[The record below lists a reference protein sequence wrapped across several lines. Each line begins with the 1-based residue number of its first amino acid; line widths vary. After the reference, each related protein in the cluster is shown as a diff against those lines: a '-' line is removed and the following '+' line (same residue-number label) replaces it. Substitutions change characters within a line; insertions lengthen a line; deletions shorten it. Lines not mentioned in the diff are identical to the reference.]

1 MTIISYLIQ
10 LLKLLVPG
18 LFLLVVP
25 GFLLYLFDQQLLRR
39 FLLSFGRMLLQMGF
53 MALILWAL
61 FRLDSPWLNLVWLL
75 LMSVVSAWVVVSR
88 ARLVWSRLFLPI
100 AGGTFLAVL
109 VVTVYL
115 LLTVIRQPPLL
126 SSRWF
131 VPVACVLLTHVLVTN
146 IRSLSAFYEHLKA
159 DVLTYE
165 TRLANG
171 QAHWRSLLPFVGKA
185 LQAIIVPATANVAAT
200 GLIVLPMLASGLLL
214 GGTTPVEAVI
224 LTLILTAASIS
235 LSVISLLL
243 ILVLADRRTFD
254 KRGRFLTIFMVLALL
269 SCKNS
274 SSQLPADSPDR
285 NVTNQTGFFD
295 SKAASASN
303 TAKDKS
309 TQQKTIIRYEL
320 PAALKDR
327 PEQILRRMGYTVSY
341 NRDTRNPNWVAWH
354 LTKAH
359 TYGSNQRSQEKFTE
373 DSEVPSPRAVDQDYY
388 SSRYDR
394 GHLCPAGDNKWDA
407 KAMKESFLFTNVC
420 PQNHG
425 LNKYEWNDL
434 EILCRDWARQ
444 YGAIDIVC
452 GPIYDRSDKTI
463 GRNKVR
469 VPDRLFKVV
478 LCRSGQPKAIGF
490 IYRNEGVKQP
500 MEQAVYTVD
509 EVEKLTGIDFFPS
522 LDDKIENRVEAE
534 ARLSDW

>member
-1 MTIISYLIQ
+1 MTIISYLTQ
-10 LLKLLVPG
+10 LLKHLVPG
-18 LFLLVVP
+18 LLLLVVP
-25 GFLLYLFDQQLLRR
+25 LCLLYLFDRQLMRR
-39 FLLSFGRMLLQMGF
+39 FLISFGRMLLQMGL
-53 MALILWAL
+53 MALILWVL
-61 FRLDSPWLNLVWLL
+61 YSVDSPWLNLCWLL

-88 ARLVWSRLFLPI
+88 ARLVWSRMFLPV
-100 AGGTFLAVL
+100 AGGTFLSVL
-109 VVTVYL
+109 AVTVYVL
-115 LLTVIRQPPLL
+115 LAVVHQSSLL

-131 VPVACVLLTHVLVTN
+131 VPVACVMLTHVLVTN

-159 DVLTYE
+159 DVLAYE

-171 QAHWRSLLPFVGKA
+171 QPHWRALMPFLGKA
-185 LQAIIVPATANVAAT
+185 LQAIIVPAAASVAVS

-214 GGTTPVEAVI
+214 GGMTPIEAVG
-224 LTLILTAASIS
+224 LTVVITVACIA
-235 LSVISLLL
+235 LSVISLLF
-243 ILVLADRRTFD
+243 ILVLADCRTFD
-254 KRGRFLTIFMVLALL
+254 KRGRFLAVVLLLTLL
-269 SCKNS
+269 SCKNTS
-274 SSQLPADSPDR
+274 SSPQTEPIGQQPEQAGFYDTKMAADKEIRDK
-285 NVTNQTGFFD
+285 Q
-295 SKAASASN
+295 AAA
-303 TAKDKS
+303 
-309 TQQKTIIRYEL
+309 KTIIRYEL
-320 PAALKDR
+320 PAPLKDR

-341 NRDTRNPNWVAWH
+341 NRDTRNANWVAWH

-373 DSEVPSPRAVDQDYY
+373 DNDVPAPRAVDQDYY

-407 KAMKESFLFTNVC
+407 KAMSESFLFTNVC

-444 YGAIDIVC
+444 YGAVDIVC
-452 GPIYDRSDKTI
+452 GPIYDTTPPKTI
-463 GRNKVR
+463 GRNKVW

-490 IYRNEGVKQP
+490 IYRNEGVKQS

-509 EVEKLTGIDFFPS
+509 EVESLTGIDFYPS
-522 LDDKIENRVEAE
+522 LDDKLENRIEAE
-534 ARLSDW
+534 ARLGDW